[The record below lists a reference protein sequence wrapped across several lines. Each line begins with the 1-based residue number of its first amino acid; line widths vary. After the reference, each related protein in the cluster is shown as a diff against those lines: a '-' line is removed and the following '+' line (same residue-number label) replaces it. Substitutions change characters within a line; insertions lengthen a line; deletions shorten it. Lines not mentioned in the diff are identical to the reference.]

1 MSGEK
6 RYEIAKI
13 IPVLRDE
20 GITLR
25 TKYLFLL
32 FIIFQKLAILVIP
45 KFIRWARS
53 ALSYHCPSITGQDL
67 IRSILEHFDLKVTWA
82 TSLWSDFGSSEYW
95 EHRFR
100 GKWSFTSLERQN
112 RGWCFNESEYFRY
125 DGGPTIQMSTYG
137 YKRQ

>member
-82 TSLWSDFGSSEYW
+82 TSLWSDFHLNTGNIVSE
-95 EHRFR
+95 
-100 GKWSFTSLERQN
+100 G
-112 RGWCFNESEYFRY
+112 NEASRH
-125 DGGPTIQMSTYG
+125 
-137 YKRQ
+137 